1 MNYQED
7 KLRNQYHLQLYQI
20 IKKKKT
26 TMNKSNQRG
35 YKDLHSEN

>member
-20 IKKKKT
+20 IKKKT

>member
-7 KLRNQYHLQLYQI
+7 KLRNQSHLQLYQI
-20 IKKKKT
+20 IKKKK